1 MSESVLRYHDQI
13 AGQTITISKY
23 KEDLVKEQKSK
34 CALEE
39 RLAKAGTQTT
49 RLDEEII
56 QLKAMSN
63 VNCCLRFIIICDILN
78 LNLWSYLGICSFT
91 RRTSQIERQIQR
103 TGTSSRGASWSVEK
117 RNTEI

>member
-1 MSESVLRYHDQI
+1 MHKIYFLSIYFLANRRSKKNEEEKKKMSESVLRYHDQI

-23 KEDLVKEQKSK
+23 KEDLIKEQKSK

-39 RLAKAGTQTT
+39 RLAKVGTQTT

-63 VNCCLRFIIICDILN
+63 VNYYPQIFNCL
-78 LNLWSYLGICSFT
+78 
-91 RRTSQIERQIQR
+91 
-103 TGTSSRGASWSVEK
+103 
-117 RNTEI
+117 